1 MTENQNYAINQL
13 RRACD
18 YMAWAC
24 DYIARARLSLGRIKS
39 LDIKV
44 IDPDNTDAYQA
55 SITEARRNLKAPLYD
70 MENIYEALIDKANP
84 AKASDDSSAKRETA

>member
-13 RRACD
+13 RRSCD
-18 YMAWAC
+18 YVAWAC
-24 DYIARARLSLGRIKS
+24 DYIARARLGLGRIKS

-55 SITEARRNLKAPLYD
+55 AMAAARLDLEAPLYD

-84 AKASDDSSAKRETA
+84 AKASDDSSVKGETA